1 MTAIST
7 RSVQQLSPDESDAA
21 EQWRKLLGGLA
32 GRIEPVPVGIM
43 YRLGLLLVAAT
54 RIVLLIVYLA
64 LIVLAGYAT
73 ITAAAQRKR
82 AAELV
87 LNEVLADAMLRMEI
101 ALSLEPTE
109 ESAKPQAAEP
119 ADEYDLADAP
129 AAGSKDLL
137 GDALTA
143 VRSCAPTVE
152 SLRQNFYLLGTLGP
166 RLRPE
171 NNAEHLVEEL
181 LARSKHVT

>member
-1 MTAIST
+1 
-7 RSVQQLSPDESDAA
+7 
-21 EQWRKLLGGLA
+21 
-32 GRIEPVPVGIM
+32 
-43 YRLGLLLVAAT
+43 
-54 RIVLLIVYLA
+54 
-64 LIVLAGYAT
+64 
-73 ITAAAQRKR
+73 
-82 AAELV
+82 
-87 LNEVLADAMLRMEI
+87 MLRMEI

-137 GDALTA
+137 RDALTA

-181 LARSKHVT
+181 LARSKHVTNDRSHLHGALRRAPYPYEP